1 LVIAVLRRDLS
12 RVQSWFAGGFV
23 VQSLAAYWFHLRY
36 LIDLPF
42 FIGGT
47 LKIVYDLLL
56 YRAFVSVRTPEETS
70 RSGRAPPATPTPPI
84 PATRNRR
91 GLNRRG

>member
-1 LVIAVLRRDLS
+1 VGLL
-12 RVQSWFAGGFV
+12 FA
-23 VQSLAAYWFHLRY
+23 RPD

-70 RSGRAPPATPTPPI
+70 RS
-84 PATRNRR
+84 
-91 GLNRRG
+91 

>member
-56 YRAFVSVRTPEETS
+56 YRAFVSVRPPEETS
-70 RSGRAPPATPTPPI
+70 RS
-84 PATRNRR
+84 
-91 GLNRRG
+91 